1 MFESK
6 FLMFRIFYPI
16 NKDRINDSFFFGV
29 ILPGVQ
35 RAVDGQD
42 SSHSDW
48 IMKKAISNWSNYPIR
63 EAEIISLR
71 GDKDIER
78 LLKNGGV
85 IARGLGRCYGDAS
98 LAENVIS
105 TIRYNSI
112 ISFDPATGIIECQ
125 SGVSLK
131 DLLDIFVPRGW
142 FLPVTPGTK
151 FITVGGAVA
160 SDVHGKNHHAEGAFS
175 NHVLSLEVYT
185 PAFGP
190 LKCSRGENED
200 LFRATC
206 GGMGLTGVILKVKFK
221 LKKIESAYIRQ
232 RQIKASHLKEVL
244 DLFESHKSYTYSMAW
259 IDCLK
264 KGLHFGRSILILGEH
279 AVPAD
284 LKKIKAEKYLVHPG
298 KVKLSMPFN
307 LPSVVL
313 NPVSIKAFNALYYAK
328 NLKKNIENIVPYEG
342 FFYPLDA
349 ILNWNRLYGKRG
361 FLQYQFV
368 IPLEHGRK
376 GLSEILQKI
385 NEKGMGSFLAVL
397 KQFGKQESLISFPME
412 GYTLALDFPLRKGLF
427 EFLDELDKIV
437 LDYGG
442 RLYLSKDSRMKPEIF
457 LKGYPK
463 AEEFLQIIKKYNP
476 EFSVKS
482 DLSDRLSIS
491 TNHKKG

>member
-142 FLPVTPGTK
+142 FFPCTSEATAPPTVINFVPGVT
-151 FITVGGAVA
+151 
-160 SDVHGKNHHAEGAFS
+160 GKNHPRGTKIS
-175 NHVLSLEVYT
+175 NSSFRDT
-185 PAFGP
+185 P
-190 LKCSRGENED
+190 D
-200 LFRATC
+200 
-206 GGMGLTGVILKVKFK
+206 
-221 LKKIESAYIRQ
+221 
-232 RQIKASHLKEVL
+232 
-244 DLFESHKSYTYSMAW
+244 
-259 IDCLK
+259 
-264 KGLHFGRSILILGEH
+264 
-279 AVPAD
+279 
-284 LKKIKAEKYLVHPG
+284 
-298 KVKLSMPFN
+298 
-307 LPSVVL
+307 
-313 NPVSIKAFNALYYAK
+313 
-328 NLKKNIENIVPYEG
+328 
-342 FFYPLDA
+342 
-349 ILNWNRLYGKRG
+349 
-361 FLQYQFV
+361 
-368 IPLEHGRK
+368 
-376 GLSEILQKI
+376 
-385 NEKGMGSFLAVL
+385 
-397 KQFGKQESLISFPME
+397 
-412 GYTLALDFPLRKGLF
+412 
-427 EFLDELDKIV
+427 
-437 LDYGG
+437 
-442 RLYLSKDSRMKPEIF
+442 
-457 LKGYPK
+457 
-463 AEEFLQIIKKYNP
+463 
-476 EFSVKS
+476 
-482 DLSDRLSIS
+482 
-491 TNHKKG
+491 